1 MSGGP
6 VHANDRASALPNE
19 PSGSAGLGDT
29 PSSRAA
35 WGVAPSPRPSPTRGE
50 GVQAQPAAPTDPK
63 QAAAQR
69 AQAREQAAQRDPEPS
84 LARRFGQIGV
94 LGWLIVLPTLA
105 GLWLGHRLD
114 RWLGSGITLAAALL
128 MAGAGLGLW
137 LALRWMHEQ

>member
-6 VHANDRASALPNE
+6 GHPNDRAPALPKE

-29 PSSRAA
+29 PSSSAA
-35 WGVAPSPRPSPTRGE
+35 WGVAPSPRPSPAREE
-50 GVQAQPAAPTDPK
+50 GVHAQPTPEDPK
-63 QAAAQR
+63 QDAARR
-69 AQAREQAAQRDPEPS
+69 AQAREQAGKRDPEPS

>member
-6 VHANDRASALPNE
+6 INSKDRASALAGE
-19 PSGSAGLGDT
+19 VSGSGAARD
-29 PSSRAA
+29 PAPSRAA
-35 WGVAPSPRPSPTRGE
+35 WGVAPSPRPSPASGE
-50 GVQAQPAAPTDPK
+50 GVHAQPAPTDPK

-69 AQAREQAAQRDPEPS
+69 AQARDEAAQRDPEPS

-137 LALRWMHEQ
+137 LALRWVHEQ

>member
-1 MSGGP
+1 MS
-6 VHANDRASALPNE
+6 
-19 PSGSAGLGDT
+19 
-29 PSSRAA
+29 SSPGRPD
-35 WGVAPSPRPSPTRGE
+35 GRPSPASRD
-50 GVQAQPAAPTDPK
+50 GVHAAPSRTDPK
-63 QAAAQR
+63 QAAARR

>member
-1 MSGGP
+1 MSEGP
-6 VHANDRASALPNE
+6 VHANDRASPLTGEA
-19 PSGSAGLGDT
+19 SGSGAARDT
-29 PSSRAA
+29 SPSRAA
-35 WGVAPSPRPSPTRGE
+35 WGVAPSPRPSPASRDGLH
-50 GVQAQPAAPTDPK
+50 ADPSPTDPT
-63 QAAAQR
+63 QAAARR
-69 AQAREQAAQRDPEPS
+69 AQAREQAGQRDPEPS